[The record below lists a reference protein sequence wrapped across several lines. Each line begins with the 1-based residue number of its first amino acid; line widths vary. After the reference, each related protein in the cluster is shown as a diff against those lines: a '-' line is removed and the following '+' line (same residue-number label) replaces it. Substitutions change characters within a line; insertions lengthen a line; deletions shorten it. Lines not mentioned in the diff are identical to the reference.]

1 MCGPLWAS
9 GLLTITERYK
19 RGYKTMHT
27 YWDGVCTFRAATVIA
42 VLILPLVTL
51 IKPAFAI
58 FFGITM
64 GVQAF
69 ACGNIGIRMCTT
81 ANDRGVAC
89 VIAGALTYF
98 TPGWALLVGII
109 VWVVVDGS
117 EAIINLKNLFT
128 AAISVCSSPCAFVT
142 VIISSMVVSLPLMLS
157 VLRRNALFSER
168 ILFENR
174 RDNITFSGTTHK
186 KNNATIPFFESAIA
200 AEISALITF
209 GIIVCARQENR
220 IRIF

>member
-1 MCGPLWAS
+1 MSPTEIFPFSARTAQNTTHAPERKVFRHHAHEPKRAYVLSIFNPAS
-9 GLLTITERYK
+9 
-19 RGYKTMHT
+19 
-27 YWDGVCTFRAATVIA
+27 AT
-42 VLILPLVTL
+42 PE
-51 IKPAFAI
+51 
-58 FFGITM
+58 M
-64 GVQAF
+64 
-69 ACGNIGIRMCTT
+69 
-81 ANDRGVAC
+81 D
-89 VIAGALTYF
+89 
-98 TPGWALLVGII
+98 
-109 VWVVVDGS
+109 
-117 EAIINLKNLFT
+117 LFT

-209 GIIVCARQENR
+209 GTVSCP
-220 IRIF
+220 FPCLSHM